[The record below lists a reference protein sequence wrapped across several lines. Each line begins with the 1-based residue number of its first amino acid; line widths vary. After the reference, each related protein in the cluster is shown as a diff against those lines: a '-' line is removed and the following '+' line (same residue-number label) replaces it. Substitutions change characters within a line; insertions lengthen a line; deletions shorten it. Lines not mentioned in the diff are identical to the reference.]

1 MTANEFKEYAI
12 DVLKYCLA
20 ETKETAIED
29 RLEDIALELSEAY
42 CEGLEDAIDKIS
54 KIYPIEK

>member
-1 MTANEFKEYAI
+1 MTATEFKEYAI

-20 ETKETAIED
+20 ETKKTANQDGIED
-29 RLEDIALELSEAY
+29 DVETIAY
-42 CEGLEDAIDKIS
+42 CEGLEDAIDKIN

>member
-1 MTANEFKEYAI
+1 MTAIEFKEYAI

-29 RLEDIALELSEAY
+29 ELEDIEIELSDAY

-54 KIYPIEK
+54 KIYPVE